1 VLERFVSDRV
11 LVLGDD
17 AKAFLGVVRSLGRH
31 GLEVHVAPN
40 DFAAPA
46 LKSRFIA
53 AVHRLP
59 PYALGGEAWTSALRD
74 LAARERIAMVV
85 PTSDASLLML
95 LRHRD
100 DLADVG
106 LALPNP
112 EAAAPFTDKAAT
124 RRLAF
129 ECGVPVCGGR
139 PIASDDTA
147 DGLIGCFGLPLVL
160 KPRWSW
166 TPDLLE
172 GKRPARIMRTQA
184 ALERAL
190 AEGLAEEWIVES
202 FFPGS
207 GVGLSLLARDGEILA
222 AIQHRR
228 LHEENETGP
237 STRRVTE
244 RLTSR
249 LLAWCRDLALATRL
263 TGVAMF
269 EFRWNPVRD
278 EHVLLEVNP
287 RFWGSLQLAMA
298 AGIDFPARL
307 HDQLAAGTAAAAAGY
322 DTGIVRSDLSGEYGR
337 VVWEFDAARSWRGR
351 LGAIRS
357 ALAFL
362 PRLARRS
369 AFDSWAP
376 DDPAPFFE
384 ERRRLFARGR
394 AAVAKR
400 LPASALVR
408 ALRARQ
414 RVRHLAT
421 GDEGIKLLIVG
432 NGNVCRSPF
441 AEELLRAQ
449 VRGTGTRIDVAS
461 AGTLPVE
468 DRAPAGTA
476 MAAAAEFGVDL
487 SRHRSRSVTPA
498 ALKSA
503 SAVIVFDHVTADR
516 LRSVQPD
523 LDAAV
528 LRLPDLVGAR
538 DIADASG
545 ASLAT
550 LVGEFERISQSV
562 AALAAELL
570 HLLPIA

>member
-1 VLERFVSDRV
+1 MSDRV

-31 GLEVHVAPN
+31 GLEVHAAPS

-46 LKSRFIA
+46 LKSRFVS

-59 PYALGGEAWTSALRD
+59 PYALGAEAWASALRE
-74 LAARERIAMVV
+74 LALRERIAMVV

-100 DLADVG
+100 DLAAVL
-106 LALPNP
+106 LALPNS
-112 EAAAPFTDKAAT
+112 EAASCFTDKAAT

-139 PIASDDTA
+139 PIAGDDTA

-160 KPRWSW
+160 KPRLSW
-166 TPDLLE
+166 TPDLIQ
-172 GKRPARIMRTQA
+172 GKKAARIVRTHA
-184 ALERAL
+184 ALEKAL

-244 RLTSR
+244 RLTPR
-249 LLAWCRDLALATRL
+249 LLAWCRDLAVATRL

-269 EFRWNPVRD
+269 EFRWNSARD

-307 HDQLAAGTAAAAAGY
+307 HDLLAEGTAARATGY
-322 DTGIVRSDLSGEYGR
+322 GTGIVRSDFSGEYGR
-337 VVWEFDAARSWRGR
+337 LVWEFAAAHSWRGC

-369 AFDSWAP
+369 AFDSWAA

-384 ERRRLFARGR
+384 ERRRLFARAR
-394 AAVAKR
+394 AAIVKR
-400 LPASALVR
+400 LPAVPFLR
-408 ALRARQ
+408 ALRTRQ

-421 GDEGIKLLIVG
+421 GGTPIKLLIVDDT
-432 NGNVCRSPF
+432 NVCRSPF
-441 AEELLRAQ
+441 AESLLKSR
-449 VRGTGTRIDVAS
+449 VRGGGNRIQVAS

-468 DRAPAGTA
+468 DRVPEAAA

-498 ALKSA
+498 ALKAA
-503 SAVIVFDHVTADR
+503 SAVIVFDHVTAER

-523 LDAAV
+523 VDAAV
-528 LRLPDLVGAR
+528 LRLPDLIDAR
-538 DIADASG
+538 DIVDASG
-545 ASLAT
+545 AGLASL
-550 LVGEFERISQSV
+550 LGEFERISLSV

-570 HLLPIA
+570 HLVPIS